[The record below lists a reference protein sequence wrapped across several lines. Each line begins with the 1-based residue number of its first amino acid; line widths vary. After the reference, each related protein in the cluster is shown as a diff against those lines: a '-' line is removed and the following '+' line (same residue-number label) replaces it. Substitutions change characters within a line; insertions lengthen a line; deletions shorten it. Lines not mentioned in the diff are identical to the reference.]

1 MIMELLKLISMK
13 QAEKQAED
21 MNPDD
26 LLDML
31 SLLPTSVGAGLKVGK
46 GLYSGGKLAHKGG
59 KSLANLY
66 TKINFPQTK
75 AATMPRKG
83 LPFWLDT
90 ALGLTAAGGT
100 VASLPWLNRLL
111 NPKAHDAIDK
121 IIDSEET
128 NPMEYFPPDS
138 PELNPRNFNK

>member
-21 MNPDD
+21 MNP
-26 LLDML
+26 LDML
-31 SLLPTSVGAGLKVGK
+31 SFLPMGAGLKVGK